1 MMSEMHKFLRIVI
14 ECSEH
19 GEVDVDYALVAVDGG
34 DEHDGYGAS
43 ATFDFT
49 CPLCGEYDH
58 VEAT

>member
-1 MMSEMHKFLRIVI
+1 MPQKHKLLRIVV
-14 ECSEH
+14 ECAEH
-19 GEVDVDYALVAVDGG
+19 GEVDVDYSLVSADGG
-34 DEHDGYGAS
+34 DENDGWGRT